1 MGCILIYVVSA
12 SYHEKQPAICCSDI
26 ARNSEKLCFLA
37 WIIQTYSTIELG
49 RTHKTHQSFSASKTL
64 FHSSFSVMKTAWTL
78 VYLNAERFRQHPV
91 STGALN
97 KQRYRLYCNS
107 LLPKS
112 SCPIFTSPYFLY
124 LPDVCIQLPQLNVTI
139 SCSVDM

>member
-1 MGCILIYVVSA
+1 MGRVLISDVSA
-12 SYHEKQPAICCSDI
+12 SYHEKQPAICCRDI
-26 ARNSEKLCFLA
+26 ARNSEKFCFLA
-37 WIIQTYSTIELG
+37 WIIRTYSTIDLG
-49 RTHKTHQSFSASKTL
+49 RAHKTHQSFSASQTL
-64 FHSSFSVMKTAWTL
+64 FHPLFSVMKTAWTL
-78 VYLNAERFRQHPV
+78 VYLNAERFHQHPV

-97 KQRYRLYCNS
+97 KQWCRLFCNS

-124 LPDVCIQLPQLNVTI
+124 LPYVCIQLPQLNVTI